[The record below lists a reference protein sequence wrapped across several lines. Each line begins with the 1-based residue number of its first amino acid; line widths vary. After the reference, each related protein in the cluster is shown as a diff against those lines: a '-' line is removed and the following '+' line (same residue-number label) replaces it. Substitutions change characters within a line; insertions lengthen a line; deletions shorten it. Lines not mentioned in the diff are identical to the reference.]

1 MSLPCASHE
10 LTIGLTL
17 AVAFDHG
24 EDFFPTLAA
33 FCRDNDLRQGY
44 IPTHRLAR
52 NH

>member
-1 MSLPCASHE
+1 VRSHE
-10 LTIGLTL
+10 LTIGRTL